1 MDYSDY
7 MAAMLRR
14 AFERSFPGANKPQ
27 IKPISD
33 EEIEKA
39 VNEAIEKMPD
49 DGEKRE
55 ATPESEFFDKLF
67 EQHKRQE
74 R

>member
-7 MAAMLRR
+7 MAATLRR
-14 AFERSFPGANKPQ
+14 AFERAFPGANKPQ

-39 VNEAIEKMPD
+39 LNEALEKIPD
-49 DGEKRE
+49 DGEKCE
-55 ATPESEFFDKLF
+55 LSAEELIDKLI
-67 EQHKRQE
+67 EQHKRRQE
-74 R
+74 